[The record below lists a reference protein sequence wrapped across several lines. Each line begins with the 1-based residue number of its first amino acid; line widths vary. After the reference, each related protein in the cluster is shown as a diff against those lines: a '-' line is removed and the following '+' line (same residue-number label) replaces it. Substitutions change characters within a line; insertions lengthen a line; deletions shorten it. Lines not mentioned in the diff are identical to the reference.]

1 MLSLGLSNP
10 AVTDFPGLFFCN
22 SSLFFP
28 TPSRLSTCMSF
39 PDSGIPR
46 SPPLPQKQL
55 TACQRFV
62 LSQGPDSISH
72 SPASTRGYGAT
83 SAQWSVRRSDQC
95 LFCGRVAEG
104 ALCLPTL
111 CSLRSS
117 TGNHLLELKR
127 AWTPGSPLWEE
138 LLRTHWAWHEKER
151 DCIML
156 NH

>member
-1 MLSLGLSNP
+1 M
-10 AVTDFPGLFFCN
+10 DFPGLFFCN

-156 NH
+156 NHWDLETVLLS